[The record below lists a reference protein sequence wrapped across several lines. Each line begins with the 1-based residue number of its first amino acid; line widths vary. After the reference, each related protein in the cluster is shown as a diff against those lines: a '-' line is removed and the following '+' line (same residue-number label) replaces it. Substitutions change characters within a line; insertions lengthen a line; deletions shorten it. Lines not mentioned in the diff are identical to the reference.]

1 MVSDVGLLQPMADV
15 EDKAAEWSKYWQNF
29 GWYSKVMKLE
39 PQDDATMIAH
49 LMMHIGQVGLDA
61 YRSFEQDLSAKEK
74 DDFNVLITKFNEY
87 FLPQKNTI
95 FERWKFLSCKQRE
108 VQTYQDFFTELK
120 IKLRTCDYGD
130 RKDEFL
136 RDKIVLSIKDKKIMQ
151 ELLLM
156 KDLTSEKAIAVC
168 RSAELVQDQVSKI
181 ILEDKYLSVDKVR
194 PGGKPPDIWSWTQ
207 ET

>member
-1 MVSDVGLLQPMADV
+1 MMSDVKIQPLADV
-15 EDKAAEWSKYWQNF
+15 EDYPRLRQAF
-29 GWYSKVMKLE
+29 VWYSKILE
-39 PQDDATMIAH
+39 LEKKDDPLIAIAH
-49 LMMHIGQVGLDA
+49 LMNAIGPLGVDA
-61 YRSFEQDLSAKEK
+61 YNSFEQDLTKAEAK
-74 DDFNVLITKFNEY
+74 DFNKKVEKFDQH
-87 FLPQKNTI
+87 FLSQKNVI
-95 FERWKFLSCKQRE
+95 YERFKFHSCQQRE
-108 VQTYQDFFTELK
+108 DQTYQDFFTELK

-181 ILEDKYLSVDKVR
+181 ILEDKDLSVDKVR
-194 PGGKPPDIWSWTQ
+194 CESVNQ
-207 ET
+207 HERN